1 MLILVVHLNSRL
13 CLTVFVAGNEDVS
26 FSTFVILNFLA
37 DLERWTG
44 QA

>member
-1 MLILVVHLNSRL
+1 MLILVEHLNSRL

-26 FSTFVILNFLA
+26 FSSFVILNFLA
-37 DLERWTG
+37 DLERWRG